1 MKSFLVIGMGSFGRH
16 LAEKMI
22 ELGNSVI
29 AVDKNQ
35 SLIEEI
41 ADRFPDSYY
50 GDCTNPAVLGNLGVN
65 NFDVCFVAIGEDFFA
80 SLEITS
86 ILKELGARY
95 VVS

>member
-29 AVDKNQ
+29 VVDKNQ

-41 ADRFPDSYY
+41 AEKFP
-50 GDCTNPAVLGNLGVN
+50 VLIKGLH
-65 NFDVCFVAIGEDFFA
+65 
-80 SLEITS
+80 
-86 ILKELGARY
+86 
-95 VVS
+95 